1 MLTFADDAQ
10 AARPGRRPARGP
22 EVPAAGQA
30 SPRGGAAAELEL
42 VVRAKER
49 VADEVVMLT
58 LTDPADQA
66 VPEWRP
72 GAHVDLILG
81 DGLVRQ
87 YSLCGDPADRDVL
100 RVAVLRESRGRG
112 GSAYVHE
119 VLRAGQAVRVRGPR
133 NNFPLAEAAAYL
145 FIAGGIG
152 ITPLLPMVAAVD
164 SRGADWLLLYGG
176 RRRTA
181 MAFRAELQERYGR
194 RVRVRPQDEAGLL
207 DLRSVL
213 GAPSEGTA
221 VYCCGPEPLL
231 AAVEEHCRAWPPG
244 ALRLERFAPRPAQA
258 GGPDSA
264 FGVRLARSGTVV
276 TVPPHLS
283 IVDAVAEVGV
293 EIPTSCREGIC
304 GTCETA
310 VLDGVPH
317 HRDSLLTDE
326 ERAAGDV
333 MFPCVSRCQS
343 GTLVLDL

>member
-10 AARPGRRPARGP
+10 VARAGPAVAP
-22 EVPAAGQA
+22 AVPAAGQA
-30 SPRGGAAAELEL
+30 SARGSGAPADLEL
-42 VVRAKER
+42 VVRAKEQ

-58 LTDPADQA
+58 LADPADRA

-81 DGLVRQ
+81 GGLVRQ
-87 YSLCGDPADRDVL
+87 YSLCGDPADRGAL
-100 RVAVLRESRGRG
+100 RVAVLREPRGRG
-112 GSAYVHE
+112 GSAYVHDA
-119 VLRAGQAVRVRGPR
+119 LRAGQAVRVRGPR
-133 NNFPLAEAAAYL
+133 NNFPLVRAEAYL

-152 ITPLLPMVAAVD
+152 ITPLLPMVAAAD
-164 SRGADWLLLYGG
+164 ARGADWLLLYGG
-176 RRRTA
+176 RRRSA

-194 RVRVRPQDEAGLL
+194 RVRVQPQDEAGLL

-244 ALRLERFAPRPAQA
+244 ALRLERFAPRPVRA

-264 FGVRLARSGTVV
+264 FDVHLARSGTVV

-283 IVDAVAEVGV
+283 IVDAVAEAGV
-293 EIPTSCREGIC
+293 EIPTSCGEGTC

-310 VLDGVPH
+310 VLDGVPQ

-326 ERAAGDV
+326 ERVTGDV
-333 MFPCVSRCQS
+333 MFPCVSRCLS
-343 GTLVLDL
+343 GKLVLDL